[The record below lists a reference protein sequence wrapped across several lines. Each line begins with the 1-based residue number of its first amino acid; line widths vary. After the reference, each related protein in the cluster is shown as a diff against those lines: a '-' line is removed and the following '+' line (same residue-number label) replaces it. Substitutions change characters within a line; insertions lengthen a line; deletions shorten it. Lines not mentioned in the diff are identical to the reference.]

1 MSRIRLDLVVF
12 IAGLLAVGWIGAGY
26 VASNPL
32 AAAVTLLIG
41 ACYVAGAWELQRYRQ
56 ATATLTRAVAGLT
69 EPPATLDTWL
79 DTLHPGLRGAVRAR
93 VEGARVAL
101 PGPALTPYLVG
112 LLVLLGMLGTLLG
125 MVVTLKGTGAA
136 LESATDLDAIRAS
149 LIAPVKGLGFA
160 FGTSIAG
167 VATSAMLGLLSAL
180 VRRERIEAAQLLD
193 AKIATTLRVHSSAH
207 QRDESFRLLQRQ
219 ADVMPALVDRLHT
232 MMTAL
237 DARSAALHDRQIESQ
252 QAFFERTE
260 RAYAGLAANV
270 GDALKESAAESARVA
285 GAALQPVVAA
295 TMTGLAQEMAAL
307 RDTVTGAVQ
316 RQLDALAGGFEQTT
330 ADVTAAWG
338 RALDEQR
345 RAGDAVA
352 QQLQT
357 TLGRFTDTFA
367 QRSSDLLDGV
377 ATRLESTEGRLSDAW
392 RDALAQQ
399 QQVGDAL
406 ADRHARALG
415 EAAATFERHSAAA
428 LVAMRDAHAGLQT
441 QLAARDE
448 ERLAAWS
455 DSLAAMAAKLG
466 DEWQRAGVHS
476 AGRQQ
481 EICDALAQTTRDLTA
496 QAATFEQRSNDLLST
511 IRDSHAGLQ
520 TQLAARDEE
529 RLAAWNASLAA
540 MAAKL
545 GDEWQRAGVHSAG
558 RQQEICDA
566 LAQTT
571 RDLTAQAATFERRS
585 NDLLSTIRDS
595 HAGLQTQLAARD
607 EERLAAWNA
616 SLAAM
621 AAKLGD
627 EWQRAGVHSAGRQQE
642 ICDALAQTI
651 RDLTAQAAT
660 FERRSNDLLSTI
672 RDSHAGLQTQLAA
685 RDEERLAAWSDSLA
699 ALAAALRD
707 EWAQTSAQAAMRQ
720 QDICDTLARTANAIT
735 AQAQAHASDTINEI
749 SRLVQAASE
758 APKAAA
764 DVVAELRQRL
774 SDSMVRD
781 TAMLDERSRLLATLE
796 TLLGAV
802 NHASTEQRTAIDALV
817 STSADLLERVGAR
830 FNDAVDA
837 ETRKLD
843 SVAAQV
849 TAGAVEVA
857 SLGDAFGAAVQV
869 FGESNDKLLSH
880 LQRIEA
886 ALEKSLARSDEQ
898 LEYYVAQAREV
909 IDLSMMSQKQIVEDL
924 QQIAGRRASVGA

>member
-252 QAFFERTE
+252 HAFFERTE

-529 RLAAWNASLAA
+529 RLAAWSDSLAAMAAKLGDEWQRAGVHSAGRQQEICDALAQTTRDLTAQAATFEQRSNDLLSTIRDSHAGLQTQLAARDEERLAAWNASLAA

-607 EERLAAWNA
+607 EERLAAW
-616 SLAAM
+616 
-621 AAKLGD
+621 
-627 EWQRAGVHSAGRQQE
+627 
-642 ICDALAQTI
+642 
-651 RDLTAQAAT
+651 
-660 FERRSNDLLSTI
+660 
-672 RDSHAGLQTQLAA
+672 
-685 RDEERLAAWSDSLA
+685 SDSLA

-707 EWAQTSAQAAMRQ
+707 EWAQTSAHAATRQ

>member
-12 IAGLLAVGWIGAGY
+12 VAGLLAVGWIGAGY

-41 ACYVAGAWELQRYRQ
+41 ACYVAGAWELLRYRQ
-56 ATATLTRAVAGLT
+56 ATATLSHAVAGLT
-69 EPPATLDTWL
+69 EPPAKLDPWL

-180 VRRERIEAAQLLD
+180 VRRERIDAAHQLD

-219 ADVMPALVDRLHT
+219 ADVMPALVDRLQT
-232 MMTAL
+232 MMTTL
-237 DARSAALHDRQIESQ
+237 EARSVALHDRQLESQ
-252 QAFFERTE
+252 QAFFDRTE
-260 RAYAGLAANV
+260 RAYAGLASNV

-316 RQLDALAGGFEQTT
+316 RQLDGLTDGFEKTT
-330 ADVTAAWG
+330 GNVTAVWN

-357 TLGRFTDTFA
+357 TLGQFTDTFA

-392 RDALAQQ
+392 RDALARQE
-399 QQVGDAL
+399 QVGETL
-406 ADRHARALG
+406 AGQHARALG
-415 EAAATFERHSAAA
+415 EAAATFERHSAATLA
-428 LVAMRDAHAGLQT
+428 AMRESHAGLQT

-448 ERLAAWS
+448 ARLSAWNDSLAAMAAKLGDEWQRAGEHSTGRQQEICDALTQTTRDLAAQASTFEQRSNDLLTTIRESHTGLQSQLAARDEERLSAWN

-481 EICDALAQTTRDLTA
+481 EICDALAQTTRDLAA
-496 QAATFEQRSNDLLST
+496 QASTFEQRSNDLLTT
-511 IRDSHAGLQ
+511 IRESHTGLQ
-520 TQLAARDEE
+520 SQLAARDEA
-529 RLAAWNASLAA
+529 RLAAWNESLAA
-540 MAAKL
+540 M
-545 GDEWQRAGVHSAG
+545 
-558 RQQEICDA
+558 
-566 LAQTT
+566 
-571 RDLTAQAATFERRS
+571 
-585 NDLLSTIRDS
+585 
-595 HAGLQTQLAARD
+595 
-607 EERLAAWNA
+607 
-616 SLAAM
+616 
-621 AAKLGD
+621 
-627 EWQRAGVHSAGRQQE
+627 
-642 ICDALAQTI
+642 
-651 RDLTAQAAT
+651 
-660 FERRSNDLLSTI
+660 
-672 RDSHAGLQTQLAA
+672 
-685 RDEERLAAWSDSLA
+685 
-699 ALAAALRD
+699 AAALRD
-707 EWAQTSAQAAMRQ
+707 EWAQTSAQAAARH
-720 QDICDTLARTANAIT
+720 QDICDTLTRTANDIT
-735 AQAQAHASDTINEI
+735 AQAQVHASDTINEI
-749 SRLVQAASE
+749 ARLVQAASE

-781 TAMLDERSRLLATLE
+781 TAMLEERSRLLATLE

-802 NHASTEQRTAIDALV
+802 NHASTEQRAAIDALV
-817 STSADLLERVGAR
+817 STSADLLDRVGAR
-830 FNDAVDA
+830 FNDTVEA

-857 SLGDAFGAAVQV
+857 SLGDAFGMAVQV
-869 FGESNDKLLSH
+869 FGESNDKLLTH

-909 IDLSMMSQKQIVEDL
+909 IDLSVMSQKQIVEDL
-924 QQIAGRRASVGA
+924 QQLAGRRAPVGA